1 MRCFCFENEL
11 ETVRN
16 RQKIA
21 RCARRFMRPSKVEM
35 ATSHTE
41 VVQLLAVRPQGVRRN
56 ALSFVRGLRADCGA
70 TLVHLYRVKP
80 WAADVWRRTC
90 EVREEYSRT
99 RSLLTEYM

>member
-16 RQKIA
+16 RRKIA

-41 VVQLLAVRPQGVRRN
+41 VVQLLAARPKSDFGTPGTVPRSIADEKAGVTID
-56 ALSFVRGLRADCGA
+56 G
-70 TLVHLYRVKP
+70 
-80 WAADVWRRTC
+80 
-90 EVREEYSRT
+90 
-99 RSLLTEYM
+99 